1 MCTLQLLP
9 RWLMHLQSK
18 ISKQKQTESDG
29 THDQQQQNGII
40 YNQKS
45 SSSW

>member
-1 MCTLQLLP
+1 LYLAASSLVDDAP
-9 RWLMHLQSK
+9 ASK
-18 ISKQKQTESDG
+18 ISKQMQTESDA
-29 THDQQQQNGII
+29 THDQQQKNGII